1 MYLTRLKILM
11 LNIEASMG
19 WDFKILDLDLLFSNI
34 YIVLKCLAIF
44 PTFSFLGKELSHT
57 WGAS

>member
-11 LNIEASMG
+11 LNIEGSMG
-19 WDFKILDLDLLFSNI
+19 WDFKILDLDLLISDI
-34 YIVLKCLAIF
+34 YIVLAIF
-44 PTFSFLGKELSHT
+44 PTLSFLGKELSHT